1 MYLLGT
7 REFADLA
14 GRDTDRLIAQW
25 LEATKPGEKGLF
37 ISVVSVGIVA
47 SGIEDLDKHERG
59 AWRRLLAEAR
69 RNFVDASG
77 VIDVDLPIVDVWA
90 SELRG
95 LDLIDEDPD
104 TGERWPLSEDERF
117 VLATAIARQ
126 LTLVSQPRPY
136 LEEVCE
142 RTTLTVVHP

>member
-1 MYLLGT
+1 MYLLAT

-14 GRDTDRLIAQW
+14 SRDRDRLIFRW

-37 ISVVSVGIVA
+37 ISAVSVGIVA
-47 SGIEDLDKHERG
+47 SGIEDLDKHARG

-104 TGERWPLSEDERF
+104 TGERWSLSEDERL

-136 LEEVCE
+136 LDEVCE